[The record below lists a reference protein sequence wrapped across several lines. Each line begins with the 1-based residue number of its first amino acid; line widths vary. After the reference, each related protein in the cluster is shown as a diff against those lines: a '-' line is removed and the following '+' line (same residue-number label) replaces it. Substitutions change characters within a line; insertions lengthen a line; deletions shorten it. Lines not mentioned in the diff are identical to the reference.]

1 MINVESISKDSG
13 QSISLFTCDQRIYRV
28 ALNIIW
34 ANPTR
39 WANFSSRIGGMHWL
53 MGFVG
58 CVGKLMAINDL
69 EKPISATFVGM
80 SKMLIGKKFP
90 LKIRAMC
97 YFGLSIKWLAMMT
110 SSFPG

>member
-39 WANFSSRIGGMHWL
+39 WANFYSRIGGMH
-53 MGFVG
+53 
-58 CVGKLMAINDL
+58 
-69 EKPISATFVGM
+69 
-80 SKMLIGKKFP
+80 
-90 LKIRAMC
+90 
-97 YFGLSIKWLAMMT
+97 
-110 SSFPG
+110 

>member
-39 WANFSSRIGGMHWL
+39 WANFYSKIGGMHWL
-53 MGFVG
+53 TGFVG
-58 CVGKLMAINDL
+58 CVGNLMAINDL

-80 SKMLIGKKFP
+80 SKMLIGKKI
-90 LKIRAMC
+90 KIEN
-97 YFGLSIKWLAMMT
+97 
-110 SSFPG
+110 